1 MRIIAGQRRGLI
13 LSTFDDAG
21 IRPTKD
27 IVKEF
32 IFNCLANI
40 TDMSA
45 STVCDL
51 FAGTGNL
58 GIEALSRGAC
68 RATFIENDPRAA
80 ALILRN
86 LKKAKLEK
94 AYVIQADAV
103 RFLETPSQEKF
114 DIVFADPPYSTAL
127 GNFIID
133 NVMANGYLSPHGV
146 LVVETSPDEIL
157 KPPDAWPG
165 LKFYKQKKW
174 GTSRVTIL
182 QNIV

>member
-1 MRIIAGQRRGLI
+1 MRIIAGQRRGLV
-13 LSTFDDAG
+13 LHTFDDTG

-58 GIEALSRGAC
+58 GIEALSRGA
-68 RATFIENDPRAA
+68 RETTFIENDSRAA
-80 ALILRN
+80 AIILRN
-86 LKKAKLEK
+86 LKKAELEK
-94 AYVIQADAV
+94 AYVIQKDAV
-103 RFLETPSQEKF
+103 RFLETPSQKTF
-114 DIVFADPPYSTAL
+114 DIIFADPPYAAAL

-133 NVMANGYLSPHGV
+133 NVTANGYLSPHGV
-146 LVVETSPDEIL
+146 LVLETSPDEIL
-157 KPPDAWPG
+157 KAPDSWPG
-165 LKFYKQKKW
+165 LKLHKQKKW
-174 GTSRVTIL
+174 GESRVTIF
-182 QNIV
+182 QKIV